1 MRTQTIGHITVTYP
15 DRLLYLGDNNYISIY
30 AEESDR
36 TVLDVTVG
44 NKTASY
50 ESASDR
56 CVIEIGSLIA
66 AEALSADI
74 TVNVYISRENPA
86 YSTILAFDFYVVN
99 GRTLLTRYHGS
110 GKRVIVPLAAK
121 SFDLPTLRAAKS
133 FDLPI
138 LRAANIVKGETLIA
152 SPTDSCIYEVKGNSG
167 IYDIKYGTDIVFGDF
182 YNSVVAKTASFEV
195 EFEEC
200 RELNAVAVGWYDI
213 DGCKRY
219 AIGRV
224 VNRQRSGD
232 GIMYNSDLDIV
243 RHTPRRKLTNVAES
257 VTVAF
262 GDIRALA
269 IDEMAFSERVW
280 FEDVDGAEFPV
291 VLDGAISIDKRE
303 NQQLTLKFK
312 TLV

>member
-36 TVLDVTVG
+36 TVLQVTVG

-50 ESASDR
+50 ESASNR

-66 AEALSADI
+66 AEALSADV
-74 TVNVYISRENPA
+74 TVDVYIARENPT
-86 YSTILAFDFYVVN
+86 YSTTLAFDFYVVN
-99 GRTLLTRYHGS
+99 GRTVPMRYHGS
-110 GKRVIVPLAAK
+110 GKRVIVPL
-121 SFDLPTLRAAKS
+121 SAKS

-152 SPTDSCIYEVKGNSG
+152 SPTDSCIYEVEGDSG
-167 IYDIKYGTDIVFGDF
+167 VYDVKYGSDIVFGDF
-182 YNSVVAKTASFEV
+182 YNPVVTRTANFEV

-200 RELNAVAVGWYDI
+200 REQNAVAVGWYDI
-213 DGCKRY
+213 DGCRRY

-232 GIMYNSDLDIV
+232 GIMYNSDLEIV
-243 RHTPRRKLTNVAES
+243 RHTPNVAES
-257 VTVAF
+257 ITVAF

-280 FEDVDGAEFPV
+280 FEDVDGVERPV

>member
-15 DRLLYLGDNNYISIY
+15 DRMLYLGDNNYISIY
-30 AEESDR
+30 AEDSDR

-50 ESASDR
+50 ESASNR
-56 CVIEIGSLIA
+56 CVVEIGSLIA
-66 AEALSADI
+66 AESLSADI
-74 TVNVYISRENPA
+74 TVDVYIARENPT
-86 YSTILAFDFYVVN
+86 YSTTLVFDFYVVN
-99 GRTLLTRYHGS
+99 GRTVPTRYHGS
-110 GKRVIVPLAAK
+110 GKRVIVPL
-121 SFDLPTLRAAKS
+121 AAKS

-152 SPTDSCIYEVKGNSG
+152 SPTNGCIYEVEGDSG
-167 IYDIKYGTDIVFGDF
+167 VYDVKYGVDIVFGDF
-182 YNSVVAKTASFEV
+182 YNPIVARTASFEI

-200 RELNAVAVGWYDI
+200 REQNAVAVGWYDI

-243 RHTPRRKLTNVAES
+243 RHTPQRKLTNVAES

-280 FEDVDGAEFPV
+280 FEDADGTELPV